1 VIINPAMSMK
11 KIILETRQPA
21 LAAPLNPKMPAK
33 IDSIKNPTAI
43 IIKRLNIIRYYSLFF
58 KKT

>member
-21 LAAPLNPKMPAK
+21 LAAPLKPKIPAK
-33 IDSIKNPTAI
+33 TDSTKNPTAI

-58 KKT
+58 KKN